1 MKYIR
6 KLEFD
11 PYLCDKSH
19 IKPFSKA
26 IRKFKD
32 LRDLN
37 LVIRRLDYMNESN
50 LLKSFMLR
58 LTKIKKI
65 RLELTNI
72 ENLNDRGMIN
82 IAWMACN
89 LYTIQDCEQVQIGM
103 DHISQFAGMHFAKYG
118 QRMRLCTKF
127 KKILQRAS
135 LSTRCDSQNKI
146 GEGALRKFK
155 GCNHFREMDFSVCMP
170 QGWLS
175 MSTEV
180 DESAVVNLKMITTQ
194 KNLEKLY
201 LRFCGNPV
209 TLETIQS
216 LSSSLPSLGKLRS
229 FGLDL
234 LNSRVSE
241 TEIVIFAQMLP
252 QLKFLERLTLKV
264 LQYPNVS
271 EGCIYY
277 LMSTISK
284 LPNLK
289 HFEIYF
295 RRIIPSSEMVRE
307 LVKRIHSF
315 ENIECCVSKQ
325 SLYFSSKKNTEKF

>member
-1 MKYIR
+1 
-6 KLEFD
+6 
-11 PYLCDKSH
+11 
-19 IKPFSKA
+19 
-26 IRKFKD
+26 
-32 LRDLN
+32 
-37 LVIRRLDYMNESN
+37 
-50 LLKSFMLR
+50 
-58 LTKIKKI
+58 
-65 RLELTNI
+65 
-72 ENLNDRGMIN
+72 
-82 IAWMACN
+82 
-89 LYTIQDCEQVQIGM
+89 
-103 DHISQFAGMHFAKYG
+103 
-118 QRMRLCTKF
+118 
-127 KKILQRAS
+127 
-135 LSTRCDSQNKI
+135 
-146 GEGALRKFK
+146 
-155 GCNHFREMDFSVCMP
+155 
-170 QGWLS
+170 
-175 MSTEV
+175 
-180 DESAVVNLKMITTQ
+180 
-194 KNLEKLY
+194 
-201 LRFCGNPV
+201 V